1 MNYNESIFKLLN
13 IRPMEKFKVKETPD
27 SLYRIDIDL
36 KIQISYDENG
46 FKWYYLENSLHKF
59 LNGTFT
65 IEKIKEPKTELERLA
80 IEYAKACKMKW
91 LAKDGYGDI
100 IAFSKKP
107 VRGTNRWLK
116 DTHSDKAIEIGIP
129 LSFLKWE
136 DEPYYIG
143 D

>member
-1 MNYNESIFKLLN
+1 
-13 IRPMEKFKVKETPD
+13 MEKFKVKETPD
-27 SLYRIDIDL
+27 SLYRIDTDL

-65 IEKIKEPKTELERLA
+65 IEKIKGSKTEEEQLA
-80 IEYAKACKMKW
+80 INYAYACGYKW
-91 LAKDGYGDI
+91 IVKEKDRTVLM
-100 IAFSKKP
+100 FNKKP
-107 VRGTNRWLK
+107 IRGERHWFKNNFN
-116 DTHSDKAIEIGIP
+116 DKANILEIPISFIE
-129 LSFLKWE
+129 WE

>member
-65 IEKIKEPKTELERLA
+65 IEKIKEPKTEKEQLA
-80 IEYAKACKMKW
+80 INYAKACGYKW
-91 LAKDGYGDI
+91 IAKEKDGTILMFDN
-100 IAFSKKP
+100 KP
-107 VRGTNRWLK
+107 IRTEHHWVK
-116 DTHSDKAIEIGIP
+116 ECYVDKANILELP
-129 LSFLKWE
+129 MSFIKWE